1 MSPRERLLIVFAAVG
16 AVLLGATVLV
26 AVMKG
31 RQPDRD
37 LRELEL
43 RVRTWWLM
51 IGVFFGA
58 LLWDDRAALGL
69 WALICFLALKEFL
82 SLVPFRHQ
90 ARRLMFWCYLAIP
103 LQFVWV
109 SMAWYLLFIIFI
121 PVYLFLALPVRAV
134 MLGHT
139 EDYVRTVATLQW
151 GVMLLVFCLSHAAF
165 LLVLPEHVNPVG
177 GGAGLLVF
185 LVVLTQLNDVLQYV
199 WGKSIGNRKVA
210 PSVSPGKT
218 WGGLIGGVLST
229 TVVAGLLAPFLTS
242 FSGWEGWGAG
252 FVIGVAGFAG
262 DVNLSALKRDIGV
275 KDSGS
280 LLPGHGGL
288 LDRVDSLTFTAP
300 LFFHYTVYLHK
311 MFPELGG

>member
-26 AVMKG
+26 AVMRG

-139 EDYVRTVATLQW
+139 EDYVRTVATLPRNP
-151 GVMLLVFCLSHAAF
+151 AARARSRSTARYRRR
-165 LLVLPEHVNPVG
+165 PDQNIDDEHRYRRRVRQSARKRT
-177 GGAGLLVF
+177 GAV
-185 LVVLTQLNDVLQYV
+185 QRND
-199 WGKSIGNRKVA
+199 RK
-210 PSVSPGKT
+210 
-218 WGGLIGGVLST
+218 I
-229 TVVAGLLAPFLTS
+229 
-242 FSGWEGWGAG
+242 
-252 FVIGVAGFAG
+252 
-262 DVNLSALKRDIGV
+262 
-275 KDSGS
+275 
-280 LLPGHGGL
+280 
-288 LDRVDSLTFTAP
+288 SLTLRRPKTAWSC
-300 LFFHYTVYLHK
+300 LHQY
-311 MFPELGG
+311 